1 MQDANET
8 AGPFSAFGQ
17 AWAGKTKRVKEFSQ
31 MAQTGTVKFFN
42 ATKGFG
48 FITPDGGAKDV
59 FVHISAIEASGL
71 RTLVDG
77 QKVTFDVE
85 PDRMGKGPKAVNL
98 RAA

>member
-1 MQDANET
+1 MTANET
-8 AGPFSAFGQ
+8 AGPARRH
-17 AWAGKTKRVKEFSQ
+17 AGGPVSTKRVKEFSP

-59 FVHISAIEASGL
+59 FVHISAIEASGM

-98 RAA
+98 RAG